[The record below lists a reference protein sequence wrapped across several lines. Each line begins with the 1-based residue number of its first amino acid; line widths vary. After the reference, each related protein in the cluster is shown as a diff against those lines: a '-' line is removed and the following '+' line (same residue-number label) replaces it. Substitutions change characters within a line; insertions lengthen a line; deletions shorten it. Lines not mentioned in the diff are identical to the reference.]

1 MIVMKLYITH
11 PSPFARKCRIVA
23 CAKGLIERIEEIAVD
38 PYANA
43 PELLASNPIVQVP
56 TLIADDGLPISD
68 SPVICEYLDAL
79 GSGPS
84 LLPPEGPERLRVR
97 RMETQ
102 ANAAL
107 EMGVKLLLELRRPE
121 GERSPSWMARWTEK
135 RAAPSM
141 RWRPPVPTP
150 PGSTW
155 ASSPPASPWPGSASA
170 TPATTGAPG
179 VRSSRP
185 CTQRWKPDP
194 AFRKPGPVETRD
206 HAPVIDGDRRG
217 CQICRRSA
225 GGGPIFLWGLP

>member
-1 MIVMKLYITH
+1 MTAMKLYITA

-23 CAKGLIERIEEIAVD
+23 REKGLIERIEEIAVD

-56 TLIADDGLPISD
+56 TLIAEDGLPISD

-79 GSGPS
+79 GSGPR

-121 GERSPSWMARWTEK
+121 GERSPSWMARWTENMG
-135 RAAPSM
+135 RALDALEAAGPDAARLDM
-141 RWRPPVPTP
+141 GVITAGVAVAWIGFRHPDYDWRSDRPNLV
-150 PGSTW
+150 
-155 ASSPPASPWPGSASA
+155 ALHEAIEN
-170 TPATTGAPG
+170 
-179 VRSSRP
+179 RSS
-185 CTQRWKPDP
+185 
-194 AFRKPGPVETRD
+194 FVETR
-206 HAPVIDGDRRG
+206 PV
-217 CQICRRSA
+217 
-225 GGGPIFLWGLP
+225 